1 MKQFQCDRCRKNY
14 QPLEWYSKY
23 ILSERVKVSEEKSVF
38 SYIDLCPEC
47 YAKLVEWLNNAE

>member
-14 QPLEWYSKY
+14 QPLERYKKY
-23 ILSERVKVSEEKSVF
+23 ILSERVKVSEDKSAF

-47 YAKLVEWLNNAE
+47 YMNLVKWLKNAE